1 MPRMQTMT
9 PAQLKS
15 IRATL
20 GWSQQRL
27 ADELGVQRN
36 TVARWEMGMH
46 PISPMAARL
55 VESFIARAPGHRKK
69 RDSADIPRP
78 RTAKGPGAQ

>member
-1 MPRMQTMT
+1 MT
-9 PAQLKS
+9 RSHLKS
-15 IRATL
+15 IRTTL

-55 VESFIARAPGHRKK
+55 VESLIARSPGHRKT
-69 RDSADIPRP
+69 RDTADTPRP
-78 RTAKGPGAQ
+78 RTARGPGAQ